1 MANWIKANFHSKL
14 EIHVIIGYLSQVTV
28 SVTFW
33 QILMRIQIPVKG
45 IMIEI
50 DTRGKIKDFF
60 IDQRF
65 IFF

>member
-14 EIHVIIGYLSQVTV
+14 EIIIGYLSQVTV
-28 SVTFW
+28 LVTFW

-45 IMIEI
+45 ITIEI
-50 DTRGKIKDFF
+50 DTRGKIKDFL